1 MIPVT
6 PKIFF
11 LGEPKMHLG
20 TDDDPG
26 VVQWLR
32 HLGGEDA
39 LSCLEHVEGADIER
53 LIELL
58 ARRCYKSFAPGL
70 NPNVKKIRKSS
81 EDYHANIAKSR
92 HGSVVAHGM
101 VTYAIE
107 DCSRVFCFHPDVE
120 LLTVSGWKRAEE
132 ISMNNVLLTK
142 NPETGFSRWSV
153 PRSVQ
158 KFKYVGD
165 LLYWETSQMTS
176 PPVTPDHLLWAAI
189 HENSDIRH
197 DIVNARKIPASELFG
212 LAPLQGKGRWKQA
225 RPRQFVV
232 DNRIKFIGDDPQTI
246 TVGSKSYDAETFIEW
261 LGWVATDGSI
271 TEDGTRVEVSQTKP
285 HGLQRLEELF
295 SQLFPKSWHLY
306 GKRLKLFRVC
316 DAELLAFCQQ
326 HLGRLKSTRNFSP
339 WLMGLSDRL
348 LNKFYKGA
356 LGGDGV
362 IHKNNGH
369 VVMAC
374 ATSHTAKQWQV
385 ILARLG
391 RSSNVREDASRIGA
405 VRVLNGADVR
415 CTQAENSLSI
425 HLKGESLVKPH
436 QQRKMSYD
444 GYVYCPT
451 TEDGLVYARYQGQSC
466 WIANSHEIVRNWVGN
481 ERSQE
486 SLRYV
491 RLTDLRFWI
500 PPIIAKE
507 NLPKLMIGP
516 LFPGITVG
524 HALESSWTPQQIF
537 SHVIATCEWGQR
549 ALAEYFD
556 IDNIPDFETKK
567 KLTSAFRRIAP
578 IGLATGIGISFNLR
592 SLRWVIEQRT
602 HESAEEEMR
611 LIIGLIAE
619 DAMRRWPMMFQD
631 VEKIDTGDGL
641 FKYVP
646 KYSKI

>member
-1 MIPVT
+1 MTPVT

-11 LGEPKMHLG
+11 LGQPQMHLG
-20 TDDDPG
+20 SDDDPG
-26 VVQWLR
+26 VTQWLR
-32 HLGGEDA
+32 HLGGQDA
-39 LSCLEHVEGADIER
+39 IDCLLHVDGTDIEK

-70 NPNVKKIRKSS
+70 NPNVKKIRQVS
-81 EDYHANIAKSR
+81 EEYHANIAKSR

-101 VTYAIE
+101 VTYAFE
-107 DCSRVFCFHPDVE
+107 DVSRVFCFHPDVE
-120 LLTVSGWKRAEE
+120 LLTISGWRRAEE
-132 ISMNNVLLTK
+132 ISLTDVLLTK
-142 NPETGFSRWSV
+142 NPVSGFSRWSV
-153 PRSVQ
+153 PKSVQ
-158 KFKYVGD
+158 KFKYDGD
-165 LLYWETSQMTS
+165 LLFWETSQTVS

-197 DIVNARKIPASELFG
+197 DVVNARKIPASELFG
-212 LAPLQGKGRWKQA
+212 LTPLQGRGRWKSA

-232 DNRIKFIGDDPQTI
+232 DNRIKFLGDDPLMITI
-246 TVGSKSYDAETFIEW
+246 GGKNYDADTFLEW
-261 LGWVATDGSI
+261 LGWVATDGNIS
-271 TEDGTRVEVSQTKP
+271 EDGKRVEVSQTKTR
-285 HGLQRLEELF
+285 GQARLDFLF
-295 SQLFPKSWHLY
+295 SALFEQPWHVY
-306 GKRLKLFRVC
+306 GKRHKVYRISDESVTT
-316 DAELLAFCQQ
+316 FCRQ
-326 HLGRLKSTRNFSP
+326 HVGRLKTTRNFSP

-348 LNKFYKGA
+348 LNKFYVGA

-391 RSSNVREDASRIGA
+391 RSSNVREDASRIGTSH
-405 VRVLNGADVR
+405 VLNGVDVW
-415 CTQAENSLSI
+415 CNQAENSLSI
-425 HLKGESLVKPH
+425 HLKGESLIKQS
-436 QQRKMSYD
+436 QQKKMAYD
-444 GYVYCPT
+444 GFVYCPE
-451 TEDGLVYARYQGQSC
+451 TEDGLVFARYRGQSC
-466 WIANSHEIVRNWVGN
+466 WIGNTHEVVRNWVGN

-491 RLTDLRFWI
+491 RLTDLRFWT
-500 PPIIAKE
+500 PPIISREKE
-507 NLPKLMIGP
+507 RRVLGMAFGR
-516 LFPGITVG
+516 PGMREDTFCG
-524 HALESSWTPQQIF
+524 TPEDIF
-537 SHVIATCEWGQR
+537 DHVIATCEWGQR
-549 ALAEYFD
+549 ALAKYYD
-556 IDNIPDFETKK
+556 IENVPDFETKK

-611 LIIGLIAE
+611 LVMGLIAE

-631 VEKIDTGDGL
+631 FSKVDTGDGL